1 MPRQRPPEP
10 ASDETDPA
18 EAAIFKELTDRLTG
32 REVQVHG
39 LFVPATEGEGTQGE
53 VNGTA
58 GYKAT
63 LPVANGILLPV
74 TDAEAAQDFAAL
86 GKTLENVA
94 ANPPSPVDWA
104 AVAAQV
110 AANYE
115 ATGQWF
121 L

>member
-1 MPRQRPPEP
+1 MRTQGE
-10 ASDETDPA
+10 AST
-18 EAAIFKELTDRLTG
+18 KELTDRLTG

-39 LFVPATEGEGTQGE
+39 LFVPATEGEGTPGE

-58 GYKAT
+58 GYKT
-63 LPVANGILLPV
+63 NLPVANGILLPV
-74 TDAEAAQDFAAL
+74 TDAPAPQDFAAL
-86 GKTLENVA
+86 GKTLEALVA
-94 ANPPSPVDWA
+94 SQPSPLDWN

-110 AANYE
+110 LANYE

>member
-1 MPRQRPPEP
+1 
-10 ASDETDPA
+10 
-18 EAAIFKELTDRLTG
+18 
-32 REVQVHG
+32 
-39 LFVPATEGEGTQGE
+39 LFVPATEGEGTPGE

-74 TDAEAAQDFAAL
+74 TDADAAQDFAAL
-86 GKTLENVA
+86 GETLENVLMSQ
-94 ANPPSPVDWA
+94 PSPLDWS
-104 AVAAQV
+104 AVAQQV
-110 AANYE
+110 LANYE